1 MTWAIMSQ
9 SMTSDSVITIDSLNV
24 ISQVWLQPV
33 SSGYF

>member
-24 ISQVWLQPV
+24 TSQVWLQPV